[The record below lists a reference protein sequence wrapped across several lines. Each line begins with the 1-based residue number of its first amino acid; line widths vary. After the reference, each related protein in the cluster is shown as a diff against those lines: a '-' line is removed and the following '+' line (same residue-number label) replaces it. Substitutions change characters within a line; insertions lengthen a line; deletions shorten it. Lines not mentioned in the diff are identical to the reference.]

1 MDLSVDHFS
10 CGTVGSIS
18 SDSDSQKDS
27 AEYNPLV
34 SPLTSPKQDF
44 RIISMCSPIFLIFV
58 TGVLFGGVCTLGL
71 KKSIDLTAHAIS
83 HLRGEDILNESE
95 NEAKKIILSSDG
107 STDQPKI
114 SWLLSFPNSGT
125 SYTSKLVKIVTGYK
139 TASNYFG
146 AEHGRNV
153 SGFSTP
159 VFPVSTQGPFWTD
172 PNDDRF
178 QTPSRGYV
186 LTKSHCGA
194 RCASCKP
201 DDYIENHHLF
211 LKDCLK
217 TEYIM
222 RNGNG
227 GVTKMKG
234 HYDKKLVSRAI
245 HLIRDPFD
253 NIVSRFH
260 LAHNR
265 LKKRGHNKSVEK
277 YSKSREGFR
286 AFCSDLAET
295 YRSDEEESRFYADV
309 LDDAKEVPCHA
320 DFFRYVQWHNLAF
333 ATTWDLGIPAMILHY
348 ENYTT
353 NFMETK
359 HLLLEFLDQEDNN
372 PPPEFIMGKTYRDYF
387 TEDEVH
393 AVNRMF
399 SKLALETTWNHTK
412 HYFY

>member
-1 MDLSVDHFS
+1 
-10 CGTVGSIS
+10 
-18 SDSDSQKDS
+18 
-27 AEYNPLV
+27 
-34 SPLTSPKQDF
+34 
-44 RIISMCSPIFLIFV
+44 
-58 TGVLFGGVCTLGL
+58 
-71 KKSIDLTAHAIS
+71 
-83 HLRGEDILNESE
+83 
-95 NEAKKIILSSDG
+95 
-107 STDQPKI
+107 
-114 SWLLSFPNSGT
+114 
-125 SYTSKLVKIVTGYK
+125 
-139 TASNYFG
+139 
-146 AEHGRNV
+146 
-153 SGFSTP
+153 
-159 VFPVSTQGPFWTD
+159 
-172 PNDDRF
+172 
-178 QTPSRGYV
+178 
-186 LTKSHCGA
+186 
-194 RCASCKP
+194 
-201 DDYIENHHLF
+201 
-211 LKDCLK
+211 
-217 TEYIM
+217 M

>member
-1 MDLSVDHFS
+1 MMTTSTNQSDHVFDLKISTGD
-10 CGTVGSIS
+10 GS
-18 SDSDSQKDS
+18 
-27 AEYNPLV
+27 
-34 SPLTSPKQDF
+34 SPKY
-44 RIISMCSPIFLIFV
+44 SYMPLSPV
-58 TGVLFGGVCTLGL
+58 ARSPKHGVLSRANLSLMILLFGVGVLLGGM
-71 KKSIDLTAHAIS
+71 SN
-83 HLRGEDILNESE
+83 HLRLPKAPESVP
-95 NEAKKIILSSDG
+95 KTHDSV
-107 STDQPKI
+107 PKI
-114 SWLLSFPNSGT
+114 NRFHPSLRKDDADDSLKVAFLMSFPNSGT
-125 SYTSKLVKIVTGYK
+125 SYTSRLVRTVTGHN
-139 TASNYFG
+139 TASNYG
-146 AEHGRNV
+146 LETPGEDGKSA
-153 SGFSTP
+153 P
-159 VFPVSTQGPFWTD
+159 VFDFSPEGPFWSQPTD
-172 PNDDRF
+172 ARITRP
-178 QTPSRGYV
+178 TKGYL
-186 LTKSHCGA
+186 LTKTHCGG
-194 RCASCKP
+194 RCDKCSTDK
-201 DDYIENHHLF
+201 YIETHQTF
-211 LKDCLK
+211 LQRCLEG
-217 TEYIM
+217 EYTT
-222 RNGNG
+222 GDGSG
-227 GVTKMKG
+227 GLQVLRG
-234 HYDKKLVSRAI
+234 HYDKSMVRKAV